1 MYKLYSAEV
10 DYRYT
15 HQKFLPAI
23 PIAPKK
29 REDIHEVAL
38 FVTSNSYLISKK
50 YIPRLLLIPNVF
62 PRIKK
67 AAIITIQPH
76 PPFGD
81 CLSVI
86 ISSIFFILSIVS
98 GLPLTMADC
107 CYTTVA
113 SLGRSGGPPR
123 VSPFWGETIWLLY
136 LVPIIYLD
144 RERTQFPAK
153 TFFWSSLLDQKP
165 TQFSA
170 KTFFPFFL
178 VFTYF

>member
-1 MYKLYSAEV
+1 MYKLYSAGV

-107 CYTTVA
+107 CYTAVA
-113 SLGRSGGPPR
+113 SLRRSGGEGAAYHGCHYFGVKPFGYFIW
-123 VSPFWGETIWLLY
+123 SPSFIWTENALNSQ
-136 LVPIIYLD
+136 
-144 RERTQFPAK
+144 RR
-153 TFFWSSLLDQKP
+153 
-165 TQFSA
+165 
-170 KTFFPFFL
+170 PFFGL
-178 VFTYF
+178 HFWTENPLSFR